1 MLAAEIAFKEKRKKY
16 DPHSVN
22 LPSGDVFLPFVLES
36 FGSIHSIEGRKFFAR
51 LQHHARHF
59 YSQVMMISNPTR
71 LPLSVYYAR
80 ILSTIVHVDSAHSI
94 LKTIRKAQVSIDNTA
109 GRVPDSGT

>member
-1 MLAAEIAFKEKRKKY
+1 
-16 DPHSVN
+16 
-22 LPSGDVFLPFVLES
+22 
-36 FGSIHSIEGRKFFAR
+36 
-51 LQHHARHF
+51 
-59 YSQVMMISNPTR
+59 MISNPTR

-80 ILSTIVHVDSAHSI
+80 IPSTIVHVDSAHSI